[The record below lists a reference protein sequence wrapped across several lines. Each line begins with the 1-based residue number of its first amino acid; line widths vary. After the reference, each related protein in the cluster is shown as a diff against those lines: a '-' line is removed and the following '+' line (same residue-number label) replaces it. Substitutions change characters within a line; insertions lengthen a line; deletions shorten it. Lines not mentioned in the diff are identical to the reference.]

1 MKCYAAGIDL
11 GAACIKVIII
21 DADGELLACSQEKTG
36 FQPDRAAARCLA
48 GALEAAGLAQGDL
61 SAIVS
66 TGFARHLA
74 SMRHRAV
81 TELTAAT
88 HGARLLFPAART
100 VLDLG
105 GQTIKACRFDEQGRI
120 LAFRLNEKCA
130 SGTGAFLERTARIM
144 GMGFDQV
151 DELARQSLHPAPIS
165 SVCAVFAESE
175 IISQL
180 MQAVPPQDIMQ
191 GALVA
196 CVDRALQILR
206 QVGLQDEL
214 VLAGGVLRFAT
225 AAELLQQ
232 KLGCQQVRLP
242 ADGMLQFVAALG
254 AARIGIRFGTEISS

>member
-1 MKCYAAGIDL
+1 MKRYAAGIDL
-11 GAACIKVIII
+11 GAAYTKAVVI
-21 DADGELLACSQEKTG
+21 DGDYRVLSRSLEKTG
-36 FQPDRAAARCLA
+36 FQPDQAAGRCLA
-48 GALEAAGLAQGDL
+48 NVLDAAELVQGDL
-61 SAIVS
+61 SAVVS

-88 HGARLLFPAART
+88 HGARLLFPAAGS

-105 GQTIKACRFDEQGRI
+105 GQTIKACRFDERARI

-144 GMGFDQV
+144 GVGLDQV
-151 DELARQSLHPAPIS
+151 DTLARQSLHPAPVS

-180 MQAVPPQDIMQ
+180 MQAVLPQDIMQ
-191 GALVA
+191 GVLIA

-206 QVGLQDEL
+206 QAGLQDEL
-214 VLAGGVLRFAT
+214 VLAGGVLRFST

-232 KLGCQQVRLP
+232 KLGGQVRVP
-242 ADGMLQFVAALG
+242 VDGMRQFVAALG
-254 AARIGIRFGTEISS
+254 AARIGIRFGKEISS

>member
-1 MKCYAAGIDL
+1 MTRYAAGIDL
-11 GAACIKVIII
+11 GAACTKVIII
-21 DADGELLACSQEKTG
+21 DADGQLLARSLEKTG
-36 FQPDRAAARCLA
+36 FQPDQAAARCLA
-48 GALEAAGLAQGDL
+48 QALEAAGLEQGDL
-61 SAIVS
+61 SAIIS

-88 HGARLLFPAART
+88 HGARLLFPAAGS

-105 GQTIKACRFDEQGRI
+105 GQTIKVCRFDENAKI

-130 SGTGAFLERTARIM
+130 SGTGSFLERTARIM
-144 GMGFDQV
+144 GVGLEQV
-151 DELARQSLHPAPIS
+151 DALARQSLHPAPIS

-180 MQAVPPQDIMQ
+180 MQTVPPQDIMQ

-214 VLAGGVLRFAT
+214 VLVGGVLRFAT
-225 AAELLQQ
+225 AAQLLQQ
-232 KLGCQQVRLP
+232 KLACQIRLP
-242 ADGMLQFVAALG
+242 GDDMLQFVAALG
-254 AARIGIRFGTEISS
+254 AARIGIRFGGNVSS

>member
-1 MKCYAAGIDL
+1 MTRFAAGIDL
-11 GAACIKVIII
+11 GAACTKAVVI
-21 DADGELLACSQEKTG
+21 DGDYRVLASSLEKTG

-48 GALEAAGLAQGDL
+48 GALEAAGLAQDDL
-61 SAIVS
+61 SVVVS

-88 HGARLLFPAART
+88 HGARLLFPAAGS

-105 GQTIKACRFDEQGRI
+105 GQTIKACRFDERGRI

-144 GMGFDQV
+144 GVGLDQV
-151 DELARQSLHPAPIS
+151 DALARQSLHPAPIS

-180 MQAVPPQDIMQ
+180 MQAVLPQDIMQ
-191 GALVA
+191 GALIA
-196 CVDRALQILR
+196 CVERALQILR
-206 QVGLQDEL
+206 QAGRQDEL
-214 VLAGGVLRFAT
+214 VLAGGVLHFAT

-232 KLGCQQVRLP
+232 KLGSQVRLP
-242 ADGMLQFVAALG
+242 ADGMRQFVAALG
-254 AARIGIRFGTEISS
+254 AALIGIRFGKEVSS

>member
-1 MKCYAAGIDL
+1 MRRYAAGIDL
-11 GAACIKVIII
+11 GTACTKVIII
-21 DADGELLACSQEKTG
+21 DSDGEVLARSLEKTG

-48 GALEAAGLAQGDL
+48 DALAAAGLAQGDL
-61 SAIVS
+61 SAVIS

-74 SMRHRAV
+74 SMRQRAV

-88 HGARLLFPAART
+88 HGARLLFPAAGS

-105 GQTIKACRFDEQGRI
+105 GQTIKACRFDERARI

-144 GMGFDQV
+144 GVGLDQV
-151 DELARQSLHPAPIS
+151 DALARQSLHPAPIS

-206 QVGLQDEL
+206 QAGLQDEL
-214 VLAGGVLRFAT
+214 VLAGGVLRFST

-232 KLGCQQVRLP
+232 KLGNRVRLP
-242 ADGMLQFVAALG
+242 ADGMRQFVAALG
-254 AARIGIRFGTEISS
+254 AARIGIRFGTEINS